1 MSDRSEGGP
10 ATRLDE
16 RYSGEGAEAVPWPQ
30 ARGVLEKAGIFW
42 LTTVRPDGRPHTT
55 PLIAVWSEGAVY
67 FCTGA
72 DERKARNLA
81 GNPHVTLVTGSS
93 DLHSGLDVVVEGE
106 AERTGDE
113 ALLRRVA
120 GAYTAKYG
128 DEWRFEVEDG
138 AFRHP
143 DGGRADVYRV
153 APVTAF
159 GFARGAAYGQT
170 RWRFAPAG

>member
-1 MSDRSEGGP
+1 MSGASGGGP
-10 ATRLDE
+10 VTEIDE
-16 RYSGEGAEAVPWPQ
+16 RYGSEGAEATPWPQ
-30 ARGVLEKAGIFW
+30 GRAVLEKAGIYW
-42 LTTVRPDGRPHTT
+42 LTTVRPDGRPHVT

-72 DERKARNLA
+72 EERKARNLA
-81 GNPHVTLVTGSS
+81 GNPHATLTTGCN
-93 DLHSGLDVVVEGE
+93 DLHAGLDVVVEGD
-106 AERTGDE
+106 AVRVGDE

-143 DGGRADVYRV
+143 DGGRADVYRL

-159 GFARGAAYGQT
+159 GFGRGAVSSQT
-170 RWRFAPAG
+170 RWRFAPAD